1 MEILARQVLASACS
15 TRATAEEFIEL
26 SNTDSETRSFACF
39 EALTPQDSGFLLVE
53 KLPSV
58 LELRHIGQASIG
70 EAVG

>member
-1 MEILARQVLASACS
+1 M
-15 TRATAEEFIEL
+15 EL
-26 SNTDSETRSFACF
+26 SKTDSETRSLACF

-58 LELRHIGQASIG
+58 LELGHIGQASIG